1 MCQELLHIK
10 HNFGWII
17 FKEQR
22 ILASFSRTSSRLYMN
37 LVGICTSLRYR
48 ANTSFLF
55 GKWLKMNSTCALL
68 RTSVH
73 LYRDLHSL
81 VHTTVKYCFKVFY
94 CYSLLWCYTSTQ
106 ENVRASLYKGLV
118 KIYWKR
124 PLQLFLSFFTP
135 TKMSYFIAFSVPPS
149 FASTTPQLSLLRQ
162 ILPIWVVVL
171 QSAQRWNAHS
181 QKKSEYWC

>member
-1 MCQELLHIK
+1 M
-10 HNFGWII
+10 
-17 FKEQR
+17 
-22 ILASFSRTSSRLYMN
+22 T
-37 LVGICTSLRYR
+37 
-48 ANTSFLF
+48 
-55 GKWLKMNSTCALL
+55 LKMNSTCALL

-73 LYRDLHSL
+73 WYRDLHSL
-81 VHTTVKYCFKVFY
+81 VHRTVKYCFKVFY
-94 CYSLLWCYTSTQ
+94 CYPLLWCYTSTQ

-135 TKMSYFIAFSVPPS
+135 TKMSSFIAFSVPPS

-181 QKKSEYWC
+181 QKKWILVQVYSGRQQLYWCSLFVVSKVIFLDFDSC